1 MRDVILNSVTT
12 KGILLSV
19 LCTVILLSCGQNM
32 KSEKPVSMSDFVPQE
47 MLGWQLQQPV
57 ETYDR
62 ETIFDYIDGAGEVY
76 LMYGFRTVSVF
87 QFVQPDKPGI
97 TVEIFDMGS
106 AEDAYGIFSHARES
120 EESGIGQGY
129 EYKGSLLCFW
139 QGQYFA
145 CIQAEEETAQSKEAV
160 FALAKAVDKKIPPSG
175 GKPKLLACL
184 PEEGLKPYTIRFFHT
199 HTALNYHYFL
209 ANQNILNLSRDTRAV
224 LAEYEPGSTYLL
236 CIQYPSAQEANNGF
250 DSFVDHYVPEAKAAG
265 VAEIEKGKWVAVEL
279 ENKYLTVVLDA
290 PSEENAKRLVEA
302 CLQMLSQASH

>member
-1 MRDVILNSVTT
+1 
-12 KGILLSV
+12 
-19 LCTVILLSCGQNM
+19 
-32 KSEKPVSMSDFVPQE
+32 

-120 EESGIGQGY
+120 EETGIGQGY

-139 QGQYFA
+139 QGPYFV
-145 CIQAEEETAQSKEAV
+145 CIQAEQETAQTKEAV
-160 FALAKAVDKKIPPSG
+160 FALAKAIDKKIPPSG
-175 GKPKLLACL
+175 GKPKLLAYL

-199 HTALNYHYFL
+199 HTSLNYHYFL

-236 CIQYPSAQEANNGF
+236 CIQYPSKQEANDGYN
-250 DSFVDHYVPEAKAAG
+250 SFVEHYVPEAKAAG
-265 VAEIEKGKWVAVEL
+265 VAEIEKGKWVAVETDK
-279 ENKYLTVVLDA
+279 EYVVAVLDA
-290 PSEENAKRLVEA
+290 PSREYAEQVIKACSQRLRK
-302 CLQMLSQASH
+302 SFR